1 METQKIKLHIDNYIS
16 EVEKSIREP
25 IVDRDV
31 GRITIDTVKAFI
43 LLLPMLN
50 GERWNNRLNT
60 AAIAVGAVHAAFDA
74 HDSINVIDATS
85 KQQQLTVLSGDY
97 FSGVHYRLL
106 ASLPEFGFIRS
117 LSEKIG
123 QINEMKTIFQHQLPG
138 GPEKLIEAVRII
150 EAGCITDFLYTFGFA
165 QYVPLASAT
174 LSLLWFD
181 EANADF
187 NSNSGKHSRRAI
199 NAADADHAI
208 FLLHAEMRKAL
219 DAADYLQPFLQ
230 QNIRDLAMPLL
241 GKLN

>member
-1 METQKIKLHIDNYIS
+1 METQKIKLHIDNYIR

-31 GRITIDTVKAFI
+31 GRITIDAVKAFI

-74 HDSINVIDATS
+74 HDLINVTDATS
-85 KQQQLTVLSGDY
+85 KQQQLTVLSGDH
-97 FSGVHYRLL
+97 FSGIHYRLL

-117 LSEKIG
+117 LSETIG
-123 QINEMKTIFQHQLPG
+123 QINETKTIFHDQLPD
-138 GPEKLIEAVRII
+138 GPEKLIETVRII

-187 NSNSGKHSRRAI
+187 NSVSGKRSHRAI
-199 NAADADHAI
+199 NATDADHAI
-208 FLLHAEMRKAL
+208 YFLHAEMREAL

-230 QNIRDLAMPLL
+230 QKIRNLAMPLL